1 MGGVK
6 FNLDCSTEIPGLF
19 VAGEDSGGVHGAN
32 RLGGN
37 GVANSTVFGGVAGD
51 EIGPWVR
58 ADGRFADP
66 DETVIE
72 ETIDRSLAPFG
83 KPEGDI
89 NAIREALYT
98 LMWDDVGIK
107 RDAESL
113 ARGKAGL
120 DDLQTQLKATGLADG
135 PRTFNL
141 TWHDWMNLESQILI
155 SQAIAGAATA
165 REDSRGAHYRSDF
178 PETRDLENS
187 RNTVI
192 RLSGGVIDSDE
203 LPVQFTRV
211 KPGET
216 LIREE
221 AAE

>member
-1 MGGVK
+1 M
-6 FNLDCSTEIPGLF
+6 S
-19 VAGEDSGGVHGAN
+19 
-32 RLGGN
+32 
-37 GVANSTVFGGVAGD
+37 
-51 EIGPWVR
+51 
-58 ADGRFADP
+58 
-66 DETVIE
+66 
-72 ETIDRSLAPFG
+72 PFG

-187 RNTVI
+187 RNTVV
-192 RLSGGVIDSDE
+192 RLSGGVIDTGE